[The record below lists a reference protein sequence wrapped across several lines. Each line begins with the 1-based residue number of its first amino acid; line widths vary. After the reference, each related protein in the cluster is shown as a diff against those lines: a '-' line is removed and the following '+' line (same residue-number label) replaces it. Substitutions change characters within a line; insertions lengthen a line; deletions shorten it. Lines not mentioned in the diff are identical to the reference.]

1 MQFSK
6 GNEKLGD
13 GCLVVSRAVGD
24 TCPSS
29 CDFLGNGCYA
39 EATENIF
46 KNSRAVGLRNM
57 ITEKNLIRAMIVEAI
72 KKEVSI
78 RWHERGDFFKNGE
91 LDCEYVENIVWAC
104 ESLLSEGKK
113 LPNMWVY
120 SHIYDTRIVDQLSKY
135 MVVYASVHNSDHKEA
150 ASNAGFKY
158 FAWCDTDNVYSVKKP
173 RSKTKIE
180 AWRKALPKLAIIDNE
195 RYITCPEMRRGRQA
209 GGVTCTGTKDSV
221 ECNLCVKG
229 LANVLFLNH

>member
-39 EATENIF
+39 ENTENIF

-72 KKEVSI
+72 KKEVAI

-91 LDCEYVENIVWAC
+91 LDCEYVDNIVWAC
-104 ESLLSEGKK
+104 ESLLSEGKE
-113 LPNMWVY
+113 LPEMWVY
-120 SHIYDTRIVDQLSKY
+120 SHIYDSRIVNQLSKY

-158 FAWCDTDNVYSVKKP
+158 FAWCDTDNVYSQKKP
-173 RSKTKIE
+173 RGKAKVE

>member
-24 TCPSS
+24 TCPPS

-39 EATENIF
+39 ENTENIF

-72 KKEVSI
+72 KKEVAI

-91 LDCEYVENIVWAC
+91 LDMEYVGNIVWAC
-104 ESLLSEGKK
+104 ESLLSEGKE
-113 LPNMWVY
+113 LPEMWVY
-120 SHIYDTRIVDQLSKY
+120 SHIYDSRIVNHLSKY

-158 FAWCDTDNVYSVKKP
+158 FAWCDTDNVYSPKKP
-173 RSKTKIE
+173 RGKAKVE

>member
-24 TCPSS
+24 TCPST

-39 EATENIF
+39 ENTENIF

-72 KKEVSI
+72 KKEVAI

-91 LDCEYVENIVWAC
+91 LDMEYVGNIVWAC
-104 ESLLSEGKK
+104 ESLLSEGKE
-113 LPNMWVY
+113 LPEMWVY
-120 SHIYDTRIVDQLSKY
+120 SHIYDSRIVNHLSKY

-158 FAWCDTDNVYSVKKP
+158 FAWCDTDNVYSPKKP
-173 RSKTKIE
+173 RGKAKVE

>member
-24 TCPSS
+24 TCPPS
-29 CDFLGNGCYA
+29 CDFLGDGCYA
-39 EATENIF
+39 EATENLF
-46 KNSRAVGLRNM
+46 KNSRAVGLRNI
-57 ITEKNLIRAMIVEAI
+57 ITDKNLIRAMILEAI
-72 KKEVSI
+72 KKNVAI
-78 RWHERGDFFKNGE
+78 RYHERGDFMKNNE
-91 LDCEYVENIVWAC
+91 LDIEYVQNIVWAC
-104 ESLLSEGKK
+104 ESILADGKT
-113 LPNMWVY
+113 LPQMWVY
-120 SHIYDTRIVDQLSKY
+120 THIYDERIITMLGKY
-135 MVVYASVHNSDHKEA
+135 MVVYASVHNRDHKEA
-150 ASNAGFKY
+150 ASRAGFKY
-158 FAWCDTDNVYSVKKP
+158 FAWCDTENVYSTKKP
-173 RSKTKIE
+173 RGKAKIE

-209 GGVTCTGTKDSV
+209 GGVTCTGTKDSI

>member
-1 MQFSK
+1 
-6 GNEKLGD
+6 
-13 GCLVVSRAVGD
+13 
-24 TCPSS
+24 
-29 CDFLGNGCYA
+29 
-39 EATENIF
+39 
-46 KNSRAVGLRNM
+46 M

-72 KKEVSI
+72 KKEVAI

-91 LDCEYVENIVWAC
+91 LDCEYVDNIVWAC
-104 ESLLSEGKK
+104 ESLLSEGKE
-113 LPNMWVY
+113 LPEMWVY
-120 SHIYDTRIVDQLSKY
+120 SHIYDSRIVNQLSKY

-158 FAWCDTDNVYSVKKP
+158 FAWCDTDNVYSPKKP
-173 RSKTKIE
+173 RGKAKVE

-195 RYITCPEMRRGRQA
+195 RYITCPEMRRGRQV

>member
-24 TCPSS
+24 TCPST

-39 EATENIF
+39 ENTENIF

-72 KKEVSI
+72 KKEVAI

-91 LDCEYVENIVWAC
+91 LDCEYVDNIVWAC
-104 ESLLSEGKK
+104 ESLLSEGKE
-113 LPNMWVY
+113 LPEMWVY
-120 SHIYDTRIVDQLSKY
+120 SHIYDSRIVNQLSKY

-158 FAWCDTDNVYSVKKP
+158 FAWCDTDNVYSPKKP
-173 RSKTKIE
+173 RGKAKVE

>member
-39 EATENIF
+39 ENTENIF

-72 KKEVSI
+72 KKEVAI

-91 LDCEYVENIVWAC
+91 LDCEYVDNIVWAC
-104 ESLLSEGKK
+104 ESLLSEGKE
-113 LPNMWVY
+113 LPEMWVY
-120 SHIYDTRIVDQLSKY
+120 SHIYDSRIVNHLSKY

-158 FAWCDTDNVYSVKKP
+158 FAWCDTDNVYSPKKP
-173 RSKTKIE
+173 RGKAKVE

>member
-24 TCPSS
+24 TCPPS

-39 EATENIF
+39 ENTENIF

-72 KKEVSI
+72 KKEVAI
-78 RWHERGDFFKNGE
+78 RWHERGDFFKNSE

-104 ESLLSEGKK
+104 ESLLSEGKE
-113 LPNMWVY
+113 LPEMWVY

-135 MVVYASVHNSDHKEA
+135 MVVYASVHNRDHKEA

-158 FAWCDTDNVYSVKKP
+158 FAWCDTDNVYSPKKP
-173 RSKTKIE
+173 RGKAKVE
-180 AWRKALPKLAIIDNE
+180 AWRKALPKLAIIDDE

>member
-39 EATENIF
+39 ENTENIF

-72 KKEVSI
+72 KKEVAI

-91 LDCEYVENIVWAC
+91 LDCEYVDNIVWAC
-104 ESLLSEGKK
+104 ESLLSEGKE
-113 LPNMWVY
+113 LPEMWVY
-120 SHIYDTRIVDQLSKY
+120 SHIYDSRIVNQLSKY

-158 FAWCDTDNVYSVKKP
+158 FAWCDTDNVYSPKKP
-173 RSKTKIE
+173 RGKAKVE

>member
-39 EATENIF
+39 ENTENIF

-72 KKEVSI
+72 KKEVAI

-91 LDCEYVENIVWAC
+91 LDMEYVGNIVWAC
-104 ESLLSEGKK
+104 ESLLSEGKE
-113 LPNMWVY
+113 LPEMWVY
-120 SHIYDTRIVDQLSKY
+120 SHIYDSRIVNHLSKY

-158 FAWCDTDNVYSVKKP
+158 FAWCDTDNVYSPKKP
-173 RSKTKIE
+173 RGKAKVE

>member
-39 EATENIF
+39 ENTENIF

-72 KKEVSI
+72 KKEVAI

-91 LDCEYVENIVWAC
+91 LDMEYVGNIMWAC
-104 ESLLSEGKK
+104 ESLLSEGKE

-120 SHIYDTRIVDQLSKY
+120 SHIYDSRIVNHLSKY

-158 FAWCDTDNVYSVKKP
+158 FAWCDTDNVYSPKKP
-173 RSKTKIE
+173 RGKAKVE

>member
-24 TCPSS
+24 TCPST

-72 KKEVSI
+72 KKNIAI
-78 RWHERGDFFKNGE
+78 RFHERGDFFKNGE

-104 ESLLSEGKK
+104 ESLLSEGKE
-113 LPNMWVY
+113 LPEMWVY
-120 SHIYDTRIVDQLSKY
+120 SHIYDTRIVDKLSKY

-158 FAWCDTDNVYSVKKP
+158 FAWCDTDNVYSPKKP
-173 RSKTKIE
+173 RSKAKIE

>member
-24 TCPSS
+24 TCPSA

-39 EATENIF
+39 ENTENIF

-72 KKEVSI
+72 KKEVAI

-91 LDCEYVENIVWAC
+91 LDVEYVGNIVWAC
-104 ESLLSEGKK
+104 ESLLSEGKE
-113 LPNMWVY
+113 LPEMWVY
-120 SHIYDTRIVDQLSKY
+120 SHIYDSRIVNHLSKY

-158 FAWCDTDNVYSVKKP
+158 FAWCDTDNVYSPKKP
-173 RSKTKIE
+173 RSKAKVE

>member
-1 MQFSK
+1 
-6 GNEKLGD
+6 
-13 GCLVVSRAVGD
+13 
-24 TCPSS
+24 
-29 CDFLGNGCYA
+29 
-39 EATENIF
+39 
-46 KNSRAVGLRNM
+46 M

-72 KKEVSI
+72 KKEVAI

-91 LDCEYVENIVWAC
+91 LDMEYVGNIVWAC
-104 ESLLSEGKK
+104 ESLLSEGKE
-113 LPNMWVY
+113 LPEMWVY
-120 SHIYDTRIVDQLSKY
+120 SHIYDSRIVNHLSKY

-158 FAWCDTDNVYSVKKP
+158 FAWCDTDNVYSPKKP
-173 RSKTKIE
+173 RGKAKVE

>member
-24 TCPSS
+24 TCPST

-39 EATENIF
+39 ENTENIF

-72 KKEVSI
+72 KKEVAI

-91 LDCEYVENIVWAC
+91 LDCEYVDNIVWAC
-104 ESLLSEGKK
+104 ESLLSEGKE
-113 LPNMWVY
+113 LPDMWVY
-120 SHIYDTRIVDQLSKY
+120 SHIYDTRIVDKLSKY

-158 FAWCDTDNVYSVKKP
+158 FAWCDTDNVYSPKKP
-173 RSKTKIE
+173 RGKAKVE

>member
-1 MQFSK
+1 
-6 GNEKLGD
+6 
-13 GCLVVSRAVGD
+13 
-24 TCPSS
+24 
-29 CDFLGNGCYA
+29 
-39 EATENIF
+39 
-46 KNSRAVGLRNM
+46 M

-72 KKEVSI
+72 KKDVSI

-91 LDCEYVENIVWAC
+91 LDCEYVDNIVWAC
-104 ESLLSEGKK
+104 ESLLSEGKE
-113 LPNMWVY
+113 LPEMWVY
-120 SHIYDTRIVDQLSKY
+120 SHIYDSRIVNQLSKY

-158 FAWCDTDNVYSVKKP
+158 FAWCDTDNVYSPKKP
-173 RSKTKIE
+173 RGKAKVE

>member
-24 TCPSS
+24 TCPST

-39 EATENIF
+39 ENTENIF

-72 KKEVSI
+72 KKEVAI

-91 LDCEYVENIVWAC
+91 LDCEYVGNIVWAC
-104 ESLLSEGKK
+104 ESLLSEGKE
-113 LPNMWVY
+113 LPEMWVY
-120 SHIYDTRIVDQLSKY
+120 SHIYDSRIVNQLSKY

-158 FAWCDTDNVYSVKKP
+158 FAWCDTDNVYSPKKP
-173 RSKTKIE
+173 RGKAKVE